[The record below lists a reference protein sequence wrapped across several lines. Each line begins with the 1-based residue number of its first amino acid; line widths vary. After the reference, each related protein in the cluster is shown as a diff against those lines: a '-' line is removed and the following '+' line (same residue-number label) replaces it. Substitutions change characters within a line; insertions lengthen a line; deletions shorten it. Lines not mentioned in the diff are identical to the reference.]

1 MEMPM
6 TATTDFLGRDAL
18 AALYRPTV
26 SAEGL
31 PAAAY
36 TSEEFL
42 KLERERLFPR
52 HWMAIGFA
60 SDVPQS
66 GDAWP
71 VTAAG
76 WPLLMVRG
84 RDGTLRVFHN
94 ICLHRGMSPVGEP
107 CQGLSTIRCP
117 WHSWTYD
124 LDGTLL
130 AQPNIGGVGI
140 NKVDGF
146 DRANLGLR
154 EVRADVFLDTVFVN
168 LDGSAPPLADHF
180 APFMRYFREFDFSL
194 LRRDHARGYGGAWNV
209 NWKIGFESGIED
221 YHLPWVHPE
230 LFEKFAHWE
239 GRGFVDGMMIGTE
252 DEIPSQYRSSII
264 DLTFGSLPVFPGLSE
279 DANWRGNFMMMFPN
293 VGYSVLPDH
302 LDIFI
307 MLPETP
313 TRSWMRG
320 ALYFVGDEAL
330 SADREPARQRVREAW
345 NLIGEQDAP
354 IAECVQANQFARDAA
369 GIPNR
374 FSPVWEN
381 AIQRFQ
387 QLVIEGIDA

>member
-1 MEMPM
+1 MRTSSADIIGHE
-6 TATTDFLGRDAL
+6 AL
-18 AALYRPTV
+18 PALYRPTE
-26 SAEGL
+26 SAQGL

-42 KLERERLFPR
+42 KLERQRLFPR
-52 HWMAIGFA
+52 HWMGVGFD
-60 SDVPQS
+60 SDVPTS

-71 VTAAG
+71 ISAAG

-84 RDGTLRVFHN
+84 RDGHLRVFHN
-94 ICLHRGMSPVGEP
+94 ICPHRGMSPVSEP
-107 CQGLSTIRCP
+107 CRNLSTIRCP

-124 LDGTLL
+124 LDGTLI

-140 NKVDGF
+140 NQADGF
-146 DRANLGLR
+146 DRATLGLR
-154 EVRADVFLDTVFVN
+154 EVRSDVFLDTVFVN
-168 LDGSAPPLADHF
+168 LDGKAPPLADYV
-180 APFMRYFREFDFSL
+180 APFTRYFRDFDFSL
-194 LRRDHARGYGGAWNV
+194 LRRDHARGSDGYWDV

-230 LFEKFAHWE
+230 LFERPVPWQ

-252 DEIPSQYRSSII
+252 DEISNEHRSSIV
-264 DLTFGSLPVFPGLSE
+264 DVEKDALPVFPGLP
-279 DANWRGNFMMMFPN
+279 DGAAWRGNFMMIFPN
-293 VGYSVLPDH
+293 VGFTVLADH
-302 LDIFI
+302 FDSFI

-313 TRSWMRG
+313 TRSWLHS

-330 SADREPARQRVREAW
+330 TPRFEAARQKVREAW
-345 NLIGEQDAP
+345 DLIGEQDVPVARR
-354 IAECVQANQFARDAA
+354 VQANQFARDAA

-387 QLVIEGIDA
+387 QLVVEGIDH